1 MMQKHILSTD
11 TDVDRHDLFLYEHDL
26 ISGRP
31 SCSTAIKGVCA
42 VDLLFRTDVEKH
54 MQEKI
59 GSDEGRRH
67 VALGEAHLHLL
78 RVESIHLTTHSR
90 HYYSRCCSGVGCCC
104 GRLFLSCVR
113 HSESDTPHYH
123 HHYHRSSTPLPSI
136 PVSASR
142 HQFYPLLSSL
152 HRKSYQ
158 RRSGVAP
165 QAVAGLRIKK
175 SAR

>member
-90 HYYSRCCSGVGCCC
+90 RYCS
-104 GRLFLSCVR
+104 
-113 HSESDTPHYH
+113 
-123 HHYHRSSTPLPSI
+123 
-136 PVSASR
+136 
-142 HQFYPLLSSL
+142 
-152 HRKSYQ
+152 
-158 RRSGVAP
+158 
-165 QAVAGLRIKK
+165 
-175 SAR
+175 

>member
-78 RVESIHLTTHSR
+78 RVKSIHLTTHARR
-90 HYYSRCCSGVGCCC
+90 HFSRCGNGVGA
-104 GRLFLSCVR
+104 RLFLSCV
-113 HSESDTPHYH
+113 HPCYGIGIENCD
-123 HHYHRSSTPLPSI
+123 PSPTRDLI
-136 PVSASR
+136 IIS
-142 HQFYPLLSSL
+142 
-152 HRKSYQ
+152 
-158 RRSGVAP
+158 
-165 QAVAGLRIKK
+165 
-175 SAR
+175 